1 MWTVQTGQ
9 TVHTGQIGQTRLTG
23 QTGKTLFT
31 LKFDFPGHVCR
42 AAFTILEFII
52 YGP

>member
-9 TVHTGQIGQTRLTG
+9 TVHTRQIGQTRLTG
-23 QTGKTLFT
+23 QTGKTLLTF
-31 LKFDFPGHVCR
+31 KFYFPGHEGR